1 MTALHQLCCN
11 HLHFLTGRRAQNAL
25 KIITRLLLISGFLCQ
40 PLKEFTVNHQ
50 RISWRR
56 IGVFMLIAT
65 GLSNLFRFDLLG
77 HQAMLTAVP
86 GWLAVLLSVI
96 AEGSGILLAALIA
109 RHYLGKM
116 RPLPMQL
123 FGNLPWIPLTM
134 SAIALVLLSAVGV
147 NNSYGMNPHWYGLVA
162 AAGTLLYCVM
172 EEYGWRGYLQ
182 TELGA
187 LADSLKYVLVGFCW
201 YLWHLTFL
209 TGASLADNLFF
220 LGMMILGS
228 WGIGQ
233 VATATKSILA
243 CACFHLII
251 QIMMFNALIRNG
263 ISLQEKAII
272 LSVAA
277 ISYFWLV
284 KKWERHQA
292 ALAATQPQHGLSTT

>member
-1 MTALHQLCCN
+1 MNPSQ
-11 HLHFLTGRRAQNAL
+11 
-25 KIITRLLLISGFLCQ
+25 
-40 PLKEFTVNHQ
+40 
-50 RISWRR
+50 ISWRR
-56 IGVFMLIAT
+56 IAVFMLLAT
-65 GLSNLFRFDLLG
+65 ALANIFRFDLLG
-77 HQAMLTAVP
+77 HKAALTVLP
-86 GWLAVLLSVI
+86 DWLAILLSVI
-96 AEGSGILLAALIA
+96 AEGAGILLAALIA
-109 RHYLGKM
+109 RQALRRRG
-116 RPLPMQL
+116 PLSMQL
-123 FGNLPWIPLTM
+123 FGNLPWIPLSMT
-134 SAIALVLLSAVGV
+134 AIALVLLAGFGV
-147 NNSYGMNPHWYGLVA
+147 NNSYGMNPHLYGLIA
-162 AAGTLLYCVM
+162 ACGTLLYCIM

-182 TELGA
+182 TELAPLTDG
-187 LADSLKYVLVGFCW
+187 LKYVVIGCCW

-209 TGASLADNLFF
+209 TGASLGDNLFF

-233 VATATKSILA
+233 VAAATKSILA

-292 ALAATQPQHGLSTT
+292 AVTTTQTADDIARTY

>member
-1 MTALHQLCCN
+1 M
-11 HLHFLTGRRAQNAL
+11 
-25 KIITRLLLISGFLCQ
+25 
-40 PLKEFTVNHQ
+40 NHQ

-65 GLSNLFRFDLLG
+65 VLSNLFRFDLLG
-77 HQAMLTAVP
+77 HQAMLTALP

-96 AEGSGILLAALIA
+96 AEGAGILIAALIA

-116 RPLPMQL
+116 RPLPMRL

-134 SAIALVLLSAVGV
+134 SAIALVLLSVVGV
-147 NNSYGMNPHWYGLVA
+147 NNSYGMDPHGYGLVA
-162 AAGTLLYCVM
+162 AGGTLLYCVM

-187 LADSLKYVLVGFCW
+187 LTNGLKYVVVGFCW

-209 TGASLADNLFF
+209 TGASLGDNLFF

-233 VATATKSILA
+233 VAEATKSILA

-251 QIMMFNALIRNG
+251 QIMMFNALIRSG
-263 ISLQEKAII
+263 ISLQEKAVI
-272 LSVAA
+272 LAVAA

-292 ALAATQPQHGLSTT
+292 ALTTTQAADDIAATN

>member
-1 MTALHQLCCN
+1 MN
-11 HLHFLTGRRAQNAL
+11 N
-25 KIITRLLLISGFLCQ
+25 Q
-40 PLKEFTVNHQ
+40 P
-50 RISWRR
+50 ISWRR
-56 IGVFMLIAT
+56 IGAFMLIAT
-65 GLSNLFRFDLLG
+65 VLANIFRFDLLN
-77 HQAMLTAVP
+77 HQAALTALP

-96 AEGSGILLAALIA
+96 AEGAGILIAALIA

-116 RPLPMQL
+116 RPVPLQL

-134 SAIALVLLSAVGV
+134 STIALLLLTVVGV
-147 NNSYGMNPHWYGLVA
+147 DNNYGMNPHSYGLVA

-182 TELGA
+182 TELSA
-187 LADSLKYVLVGFCW
+187 LANGLKYAVVGFCW

-209 TGASLADNLFF
+209 TSASLGDNLFF

-233 VATATKSILA
+233 VAEATKSILA

-272 LSVAA
+272 LSIAA

-284 KKWERHQA
+284 KIWERHQA
-292 ALAATQPQHGLSTT
+292 RLAMAQSADQMTATN